1 VVQQLQGLL
10 PLLQVQ
16 APQRVLHVGFGS
28 GGTCWAVS
36 CQPVKRIDVVEISP
50 EVLAA
55 ADRYFAGI
63 NHHVLADPRVHVII
77 NDGRNYL
84 LATDTKYDA
93 ILSDSIHPVYA
104 GNGSLYT
111 LEYFRLCRRHLKPGG
126 VVSMW
131 LPLYSLDSDSFLRI
145 LSAFHQVFPH
155 TVIWHDSTTANEFT
169 VVTGQVE
176 PGPIRLRWSALSD
189 PRLQASLR
197 VAGIHGPADL
207 AMDLLVGPQ
216 RMPFL
221 IADVP
226 PHIDDLP
233 YVEYTA
239 GRVLGREQTWLAN
252 LGLLVGLR
260 SMAPHFAD
268 LPVPWAEVEAQ
279 RDLRLRDQMRLVR
292 RRAAASQ

>member
-1 VVQQLQGLL
+1 M
-10 PLLQVQ
+10 
-16 APQRVLHVGFGS
+16 
-28 GGTCWAVS
+28 
-36 CQPVKRIDVVEISP
+36 
-50 EVLAA
+50 
-55 ADRYFAGI
+55 
-63 NHHVLADPRVHVII
+63 LADPRVHVII